1 VEWRLRNKKVERNSK
16 VKEYVLDTSIVIK
29 WFSEYDEDDLQ
40 KALDLRYKIL
50 EGRCFVVVPDLLF
63 YELSNALRYNPH
75 FTADDV
81 AEAVNTVMDMGFDVK
96 GIEHETVERAV
107 EIAFQYNV
115 SVYDAYFLALSRKEK
130 KPFVTADH
138 GFYEKA
144 KKLKNIIKLSYLD

>member
-1 VEWRLRNKKVERNSK
+1 M
-16 VKEYVLDTSIVIK
+16 KEYVLDTSVVIK

-50 EGRCFVVVPDLLF
+50 EGKCYIVVPDLVF

-81 AEAVNTVMDMGFDVK
+81 KDAVNTVMDMGFDVK
-96 GIEHETVERAV
+96 GIDNETVERAV

-130 KPFVTADH
+130 KPIVTADYR
-138 GFYEKA
+138 FYEKV
-144 KKLKNIIKLSYLD
+144 KKLKNIIRLSYLD

>member
-1 VEWRLRNKKVERNSK
+1 M
-16 VKEYVLDTSIVIK
+16 KEYVLDTSVVIK

-50 EGRCFVVVPDLLF
+50 EGKCYIIVPDLVF

-75 FTADDV
+75 FTTDDV
-81 AEAVNTVMDMGFDVK
+81 KDAVNTVMDMGFDVK
-96 GIEHETVERAV
+96 GIDNETVERAV

-130 KPFVTADH
+130 KPIVTADYR
-138 GFYEKA
+138 FYEKV
-144 KKLKNIIKLSYLD
+144 KKLKNIIRLSYLD

>member
-1 VEWRLRNKKVERNSK
+1 M
-16 VKEYVLDTSIVIK
+16 KEYVLDTSVVIK

-50 EGRCFVVVPDLLF
+50 EGKCYIIVPDLVF

-81 AEAVNTVMDMGFDVK
+81 KDAVNTVMDMGFDVK
-96 GIEHETVERAV
+96 GIDNETVERAV

-130 KPFVTADH
+130 KPIVTADYR
-138 GFYEKA
+138 FYEKV
-144 KKLKNIIKLSYLD
+144 KKLKNIIRLSYLD